1 MAGTDHST
9 GHLAAS
15 PPGLKNGNPEVDCSC
30 GPTDD
35 ADASEQRPPRSRANH
50 SCSSETTELTFSGKC
65 GQAATI
71 DMRNTGDTTFT
82 GRPLRTLLLEDNRV
96 DARLTQEGLRDCD
109 DRIDCDI
116 ASSLR
121 EVSAQ
126 RLATVD
132 CAVID
137 LSLPDASGLQALDRI
152 LDIAPDIPI
161 VVLTGFDEGATSV
174 AALRR
179 GAQDYMV
186 KQHADGFAIARAIR
200 FAIERKRQARRDLD
214 RQCDIAEQLDA
225 IGRSMHTTLW
235 RSAEHPEL
243 AGRLAD
249 HLHELQQVI
258 DQIRGNSAPLDIAAD
273 DGPLVW

>member
-1 MAGTDHST
+1 
-9 GHLAAS
+9 
-15 PPGLKNGNPEVDCSC
+15 
-30 GPTDD
+30 
-35 ADASEQRPPRSRANH
+35 
-50 SCSSETTELTFSGKC
+50 
-65 GQAATI
+65 
-71 DMRNTGDTTFT
+71 MRNTGDTTFT
-82 GRPLRTLLLEDNRV
+82 GRPLRALLLEDNRV

-152 LDIAPDIPI
+152 HDIAPHIPI
-161 VVLTGFDEGATSV
+161 VVLTGFDDGATGV

-179 GAQDYMV
+179 GAQDYML
-186 KQHADGFAIARAIR
+186 KQHADGSAIARAIR

-214 RQCDIAEQLDA
+214 RQCDVVERLDE
-225 IGRSMHTTLW
+225 IGMAMRTTQRRST
-235 RSAEHPEL
+235 EHPEL
-243 AGRLAD
+243 ADRITD
-249 HLHELQQVI
+249 HLNELQQVI
-258 DQIRGNSAPLDIAAD
+258 DQIRGTFTPCEVAPD

>member
-1 MAGTDHST
+1 MRST
-9 GHLAAS
+9 GDAT
-15 PPGLKNGNPEVDCSC
+15 
-30 GPTDD
+30 PTG
-35 ADASEQRPPRSRANH
+35 H
-50 SCSSETTELTFSGKC
+50 
-65 GQAATI
+65 
-71 DMRNTGDTTFT
+71 
-82 GRPLRTLLLEDNRV
+82 PLRTLLLEDNRV

-152 LDIAPDIPI
+152 HDIAPHIPI
-161 VVLTGFDEGATSV
+161 VVLTGFDDGATGV

-179 GAQDYMV
+179 GAQDYML
-186 KQHADGFAIARAIR
+186 KQHADGSAIARAIR

-214 RQCDIAEQLDA
+214 RQCDVVERLDEIGLAMRTTQL
-225 IGRSMHTTLW
+225 RLT
-235 RSAEHPEL
+235 EHPEL
-243 AGRLAD
+243 ADRITD
-249 HLHELQQVI
+249 HLNELQQVI
-258 DQIRGNSAPLDIAAD
+258 DQIRGTFTPCEVAPD

>member
-1 MAGTDHST
+1 MRST
-9 GHLAAS
+9 GDAT
-15 PPGLKNGNPEVDCSC
+15 
-30 GPTDD
+30 PTG
-35 ADASEQRPPRSRANH
+35 H
-50 SCSSETTELTFSGKC
+50 
-65 GQAATI
+65 
-71 DMRNTGDTTFT
+71 
-82 GRPLRTLLLEDNRV
+82 PLRTLLLEDNRV

-152 LDIAPDIPI
+152 HDIAPHIPI
-161 VVLTGFDEGATSV
+161 VVLTGFDDGATGV

-179 GAQDYMV
+179 GAQDYML
-186 KQHADGFAIARAIR
+186 KQHADGSAIARAIR

-214 RQCDIAEQLDA
+214 RQCDVVERLDE
-225 IGRSMHTTLW
+225 IGMAMRTTQRRST
-235 RSAEHPEL
+235 EHPEL
-243 AGRLAD
+243 ADRITD
-249 HLHELQQVI
+249 HLNELQQVI
-258 DQIRGNSAPLDIAAD
+258 DQIRGTFTPCEVAPD

>member
-1 MAGTDHST
+1 MRST
-9 GHLAAS
+9 GDAT
-15 PPGLKNGNPEVDCSC
+15 
-30 GPTDD
+30 PTG
-35 ADASEQRPPRSRANH
+35 H
-50 SCSSETTELTFSGKC
+50 
-65 GQAATI
+65 
-71 DMRNTGDTTFT
+71 
-82 GRPLRTLLLEDNRV
+82 PLRTLLLEDNRV

-152 LDIAPDIPI
+152 HDIAPHIPI
-161 VVLTGFDEGATSV
+161 VVLTGFDDGATGV

-179 GAQDYMV
+179 GAQDYML
-186 KQHADGFAIARAIR
+186 KQHADGSAIARAIR

-214 RQCDIAEQLDA
+214 RQCDVVERLDEIGLAMRTTQL
-225 IGRSMHTTLW
+225 RSTDD
-235 RSAEHPEL
+235 PEL
-243 AGRLAD
+243 ADRITD
-249 HLHELQQVI
+249 HLNELQQVI
-258 DQIRGNSAPLDIAAD
+258 DQIRGTFTPCEVAPD

>member
-1 MAGTDHST
+1 MRST
-9 GHLAAS
+9 GEAM
-15 PPGLKNGNPEVDCSC
+15 P
-30 GPTDD
+30 
-35 ADASEQRPPRSRANH
+35 
-50 SCSSETTELTFSGKC
+50 
-65 GQAATI
+65 
-71 DMRNTGDTTFT
+71 T

-161 VVLTGFDEGATSV
+161 VVLTGFDDGATE
-174 AALRR
+174 R
-179 GAQDYMV
+179 GGTA
-186 KQHADGFAIARAIR
+186 
-200 FAIERKRQARRDLD
+200 ARRAGLHAEAACGRRRD
-214 RQCDIAEQLDA
+214 RSGD
-225 IGRSMHTTLW
+225 
-235 RSAEHPEL
+235 P
-243 AGRLAD
+243 
-249 HLHELQQVI
+249 
-258 DQIRGNSAPLDIAAD
+258 IRDRTQASGQE
-273 DGPLVW
+273 

>member
-1 MAGTDHST
+1 MRST
-9 GHLAAS
+9 GDAT
-15 PPGLKNGNPEVDCSC
+15 
-30 GPTDD
+30 PTG
-35 ADASEQRPPRSRANH
+35 H
-50 SCSSETTELTFSGKC
+50 
-65 GQAATI
+65 
-71 DMRNTGDTTFT
+71 
-82 GRPLRTLLLEDNRV
+82 PLRTLLLEDNRV

-152 LDIAPDIPI
+152 HDIAPHIPI
-161 VVLTGFDEGATSV
+161 VVLTGFDDRATGV

-179 GAQDYMV
+179 GAQDYML
-186 KQHADGFAIARAIR
+186 KQHADGSAIARAIR

-214 RQCDIAEQLDA
+214 RQCDVVERLDE
-225 IGRSMHTTLW
+225 IGMAMRTTQRRST
-235 RSAEHPEL
+235 EHPEL
-243 AGRLAD
+243 ADRITD
-249 HLHELQQVI
+249 HLNELQQVI
-258 DQIRGNSAPLDIAAD
+258 DQIRGTFTPCEVAPD

>member
-1 MAGTDHST
+1 
-9 GHLAAS
+9 LALISLA
-15 PPGLKNGNPEVDCSC
+15 
-30 GPTDD
+30 
-35 ADASEQRPPRSRANH
+35 
-50 SCSSETTELTFSGKC
+50 LTFSAKC
-65 GQAATI
+65 SQAATI
-71 DMRNTGDTTFT
+71 DMRNAREAGPT
-82 GRPLRTLLLEDNRV
+82 GRRLRTLLLEDNRV
-96 DARLTQEGLRDCD
+96 DARLTQEGLRDCG

-132 CAVID
+132 CALID

-161 VVLTGFDEGATSV
+161 VVLTGFDDGATSV

-179 GAQDYMV
+179 GAQDYML
-186 KQHADGFAIARAIR
+186 KQHADGSAIARAIR
-200 FAIERKRQARRDLD
+200 FAIERKLQSRRDLD
-214 RQCDIAEQLDA
+214 RQRDIAERLDA
-225 IGRSMHTTLW
+225 ICRSMRTTAR
-235 RSAEHPEL
+235 RSVEHPEL

-258 DQIRGNSAPLDIAAD
+258 DQIRGTTSPLDIAPD